1 MIFRLRRPNNPLPE
15 PIDLT
20 VGSFTVRLVRKP
32 KQGVRLSLTR
42 QGLIRLTAPLT
53 YSQVE
58 AIAFIEQHHEWI
70 ANHLERIKAQ
80 QALEPADYSQLH
92 YLGNS
97 YPTRIHEHPIGPRIA
112 LEADGYLHLYLK
124 PSTPETKLEKII
136 HAWYAVELRRLIEPL
151 IKEWESKMGVKSAGL
166 RFRRMTSRWG
176 SCHTGTRV
184 ITLNTSLAKATPACI
199 EYVVVHELA
208 HLLERGHGP
217 AFKAVLDRYL
227 PDWRERR
234 AALQRGPLPRRNNA
248 DTVPAGMS

>member
-1 MIFRLRRPNNPLPE
+1 MIFRLRRPNTPQPE
-15 PIDLT
+15 PVDVA
-20 VGSFTVRLVRKP
+20 VGSYTVRLVRKP
-32 KQGVRLSLTR
+32 KQGVRLSISREGAL
-42 QGLIRLTAPLT
+42 RLTAPLS
-53 YSQVE
+53 YSQAE
-58 AIAFIEQHHEWI
+58 ATAFIEQHLGWI
-70 ANHLERIKAQ
+70 ANHLERFKAQ

-92 YLGNS
+92 FLGIS
-97 YPTRIHEHPIGPRIA
+97 HPTRLHEHPIGPRMA

-124 PSTPETKLEKII
+124 PSTPEANLEKIV

-151 IKEWESKMGVKSAGL
+151 IMDWESTMGVKTAGL

-184 ITLNTSLAKATPACI
+184 ITFNTALAKAAPACI

-217 AFKAVLDRYL
+217 AFKAVMDRFL
-227 PDWRERR
+227 PDWRTRR

-248 DTVPAGMS
+248 ATVPAGKS

>member
-1 MIFRLRRPNNPLPE
+1 MIFRLRHPNNPQPE
-15 PIDLT
+15 PIDLH
-20 VGSFTVRLVRKP
+20 VGSYTVRLVRKP
-32 KQGVRLSLTR
+32 KQGVRLTITR
-42 QGLIRLTAPLT
+42 QGELRLTAPMA
-53 YSQVE
+53 YSQAE
-58 AIAFIEQHHEWI
+58 AIAFIEQHLDWI
-70 ANHLERIKAQ
+70 AKHLERFKAQ

-92 YLGNS
+92 YLGTC
-97 YPTRIHEHPIGPRIA
+97 YPTRIHQHPIGPRMA
-112 LEADGYLHLYLK
+112 LEADGLLHLYLK
-124 PSTPETKLEKII
+124 PSTKETDLEKIV
-136 HAWYAVELRRLIEPL
+136 HAWYAVELRRLVEPL
-151 IKEWESKMGVKSAGL
+151 VMDWETKMGVKSAGL

-248 DTVPAGMS
+248 DTVPAGKS